1 MKQIVTALALAA
13 LLAGCSGSRPRA
25 QQPPVQMPAEY
36 PAPVI
41 TQKEPLTVAQQVA
54 GQTGVVTVRITDR
67 GFEPAVLKAAADAP
81 VKIHLKNESSGS
93 HNLVVERFGIVSRPL
108 APGDENYIE
117 FAATAR
123 GDWPMISD
131 APGRPEPAF
140 AATLKVE

>member
-1 MKQIVTALALAA
+1 MKHNAAVLLLAA
-13 LLAGCSGSRPRA
+13 LLAGCGVRPRA
-25 QQPPVQMPAEY
+25 EQPPVRAPEEY

-41 TQKEPLTVAQQVA
+41 TQKEPLTVAQQLA

-67 GFEPAVLKAAADAP
+67 GFEPSVLKAAAGDQ

-93 HNLVVERFGIVSRPL
+93 HNLVVERYGIVSRAM

-117 FAATAR
+117 FTATAK

-131 APGRPEPAF
+131 APGQAEPAF

>member
-25 QQPPVQMPAEY
+25 VQPPVQVPLEF

-41 TQKEPLTVAQQVA
+41 SQTEPLTVAQQVA

-67 GFEPAVLKAAADAP
+67 GFAPPVLTVAAGDQ

-93 HNLVVERFGIVSRPL
+93 HNLVVERFGIVSRTI

-117 FAATAR
+117 FSATAK
-123 GDWPMISD
+123 GDWPIISD
-131 APGRPEPAF
+131 APGRPEPDF